1 MIAMSEEFQRIKDAY
16 TLYEAG
22 KKRRYDLL
30 FAVNGGAFAIAQLL
44 NKPDSKL
51 PGSLSLTDLAIG
63 MAIFTILMTYDIY
76 AFGEKMRDRHLPGEV
91 FGPVGKAVLRLI
103 GLLIV
108 SGWLLVALGSKFPK
122 EIFVTLFLIA
132 AIALFYLD
140 RWYPPW
146 KRKGR

>member
-1 MIAMSEEFQRIKDAY
+1 MSEEFQRIKDAY

-63 MAIFTILMTYDIY
+63 MTIFTILMVWDIY

-108 SGWLLVALGSKFPK
+108 SGWLLVAINCQFPK
-122 EIFVTLFLIA
+122 AIFITLFVIA

>member
-1 MIAMSEEFQRIKDAY
+1 MSEEFQRIKDAY

-44 NKPDSKL
+44 NNSSDKAL
-51 PGSLSLTDLAIG
+51 GGLSLSDLAIG

-91 FGPVGKAVLRLI
+91 FGPAGKAVLRLI

-108 SGWLLVALGSKFPK
+108 SGWLLVAINFQFPK
-122 EIFVTLFLIA
+122 AIFVILFVIV